1 MICPKC
7 GANLSDGARFCPK
20 CGSKIDGPSGKAGKQ
35 KSAKQPVKR
44 PPERRDAPEPERYE
58 APEPYREPKKKG
70 APIGLIILMIILLLA
85 VGGGGGFV
93 AYRFISGGW
102 GTESSSQKDEENDE
116 KDEEEE
122 EETQEE
128 ETEEGIEEETEAAKT
143 ESFWSDSPFEADG
156 ATSAVVETTAP
167 STTSAWGSN
176 PSGTTSAWGN
186 NSTGTTSAWGNNPTN
201 TTNAWDNNPS
211 NSTTAAST
219 LPAATG
225 TGGYILPDSSSRQLT
240 ASDLAGLT
248 SEQLRIA
255 RNEIYARH
263 GRKFNDDELQAY
275 FNSQTWYNGTIEPN
289 QFDDMSLLSEIERKN
304 LEVIKDR
311 EAVVNGTN

>member
-35 KSAKQPVKR
+35 KPAKQPAKR
-44 PPERRDAPEPERYE
+44 PPERRGAPEPERYE

-70 APIGLIILMIILLLA
+70 TPIGLIILMIILLLA
-85 VGGGGGFV
+85 VAGGGGFV

-128 ETEEGIEEETEAAKT
+128 ETEEGTEEETEAAEET

-167 STTSAWGSN
+167 STTSARGSN
-176 PSGTTSAWGN
+176 PSGA
-186 NSTGTTSAWGNNPTN
+186 TSAWGNNPTN

-240 ASDLAGLT
+240 ASDLVGLT

>member
-35 KSAKQPVKR
+35 KPAKR
-44 PPERRDAPEPERYE
+44 PPERYE
-58 APEPYREPKKKG
+58 APEPYRESKKKG

-85 VGGGGGFV
+85 VAGGGGFV
-93 AYRFISGGW
+93 AYRLISGGW
-102 GTESSSQKDEENDE
+102 GTESSSQKDEEDDE
-116 KDEEEE
+116 KGEEEE

-128 ETEEGIEEETEAAKT
+128 ETEEGTEEETEAAEET
-143 ESFWSDSPFEADG
+143 ESFWSDSPFEANG
-156 ATSAVVETTAP
+156 ATSAVETTAP

-176 PSGTTSAWGN
+176 STGTTSAWGN
-186 NSTGTTSAWGNNPTN
+186 NPTNTTSAWGNNPTN

-240 ASDLAGLT
+240 ASDLVGLT